1 MNRKIEVKLA
11 FLFILIALC
20 FTANYLFFSSVHEK
34 AGNTPLII
42 FIISILV
49 TGTGFYLLRYNVFM
63 KIPHI
68 KNAIGLM
75 KERDLSGNITYGGHG
90 ELSELGRETEE
101 LYKSY
106 KLLYK
111 DLLELSSSIN
121 ISVSHIWNFLN
132 TNIETLDY
140 HNQQGEQLSTASEEM
155 SKMTLDI
162 AQNAASAAELSVK
175 VTEDAD
181 NGMESMRMAISSI
194 NTLSDSTDSLVE
206 TVQQLDGK
214 IDEVG
219 EIINIIN
226 DIADQTN
233 LLALNAAIEAA
244 RAGEQGRGF
253 AVVADEVRKLA
264 EKTISATGEIGDK
277 IKGIQT
283 ESRNT
288 ASQMQVSK
296 NNVEDSVKH
305 INNTQNALGT
315 IVDLAKKSD
324 ENISMIATAINQQS
338 TTTEEISHGIEDFTR
353 TVITTSDDMA
363 GMTKEVV
370 MLSKAINN
378 MTDYTAK
385 FKMPKDVGYVMEFFK
400 IAHKNW
406 VQKLYRMYYSDESI
420 DPAKIADHKDCRLGK
435 WYFSNESANFKG
447 MPEFSLIESPHRE
460 IHELARS
467 AAQAYRDGDK
477 PKALDLIK
485 QLDAVSEKVIECLE
499 NFMRAAADRTGQ
511 EFGSAEVQKLR
522 STETHKCHG
531 AAEPQ

>member
-1 MNRKIEVKLA
+1 MNLKTEVKLT

-20 FTANYLFFSSVHEK
+20 FTANFIYFSSLQEQT
-34 AGNTPLII
+34 GNTPLII

-49 TGTGFYLLRYNVFM
+49 TGTGFYLVRFNVFM

-68 KNAIGLM
+68 KNAIGKM
-75 KERDLSGNITYGGHG
+75 KEKDLSGNIKYGGHG
-90 ELSELGRETEE
+90 ELAELGKETED
-101 LYKSY
+101 LFDSY

-111 DLLELSSSIN
+111 NLLELSSSIN

-132 TNIETLDY
+132 TNIEILDN
-140 HNQQGEQLSTASEEM
+140 HNRQGEQLSTASEEM

-162 AQNAASAAELSVK
+162 AQNAATTAELSVK

-181 NGMESMRMAISSI
+181 NGMESMKMAISSI
-194 NTLSDSTDSLVE
+194 NTLSDSTDSLVD

-214 IDEVG
+214 IEEVG
-219 EIINIIN
+219 GIINIIN

-244 RAGEQGRGF
+244 RAGEHGRGF

-264 EKTISATGEIGDK
+264 EKTISATGEIGAK

-288 ASQMQVSK
+288 AAQMQVSK

-324 ENISMIATAINQQS
+324 ENISMIAAAINQQS
-338 TTTEEISHGIEDFTR
+338 TTTEEISQGIEDFTR
-353 TVITTSDDMA
+353 TVTATSDEMA

-378 MTDYTAK
+378 MTDYVAK
-385 FKMPKDVGYVMEFFK
+385 FKMPEDVAYVMEFFK

-435 WYFSNESANFKG
+435 WYFSNESDNYKG
-447 MPEFSLIESPHRE
+447 LAEFSMIEVPHRE

-499 NFMRAAADRTGQ
+499 NFMRAAANSTGPQ
-511 EFGSAEVQKLR
+511 GR
-522 STETHKCHG
+522 G
-531 AAEPQ
+531 ASEPQRRNAIAPSISV